1 MKELTAKQELFLE
14 YLFNDPDCGFNTFTA
29 SQKAGYAKVDHAKL
43 VRSLKDEILERSTE
57 QLALTAP
64 KAVSRLINAM
74 DEDKSV
80 PGAELRLK
88 AVEGVL
94 DRIGIAKKQQMEL
107 TSSEETSPIF
117 FIPAKIQQVEVKD
130 EEAPF

>member
-14 YLFNDPDCGFNTFTA
+14 YLFNDPECEFNTMLA
-29 SQKAGYAKVDHAKL
+29 CKRAGYESVEHSRV
-43 VRSLKDEILERSTE
+43 VRTLSEEIVKRSTE
-57 QLALTAP
+57 KLALTAP

-74 DEDKSV
+74 DEDKSI

-94 DRIGIAKKQQMEL
+94 DRIGIAKKQQVEVS
-107 TSSEETSPIF
+107 SSEELSPIF
-117 FIPAKIQQVEVKD
+117 FIPAKVPSSLEKK
-130 EEAPF
+130 EEE